1 MTKSNVNFTF
11 VCSCC
16 LIENQGLEIYLRDLS
31 NKLREMRFLHG
42 EMTQQDL
49 ATKVDVSRQTIFSI
63 EKGKF
68 NPSVKLAM
76 LIAEVFQVRVEEI
89 FYLEEK

>member
-1 MTKSNVNFTF
+1 M
-11 VCSCC
+11 
-16 LIENQGLEIYLRDLS
+16 EIYLRALA
-31 NKLREMRFLHG
+31 NKLREMRFLNG

-68 NPSVKLAM
+68 NPSVKLAI
-76 LIAEVFQVRVEEI
+76 LIAEVFKVKVEEI
-89 FYLEEK
+89 FHLEEN

>member
-1 MTKSNVNFTF
+1 
-11 VCSCC
+11 
-16 LIENQGLEIYLRDLS
+16 LEIDLRALV
-31 NKLREMRFLHG
+31 NKLREMRFLNG
-42 EMTQQDL
+42 ELTQQDL

-68 NPSVKLAM
+68 NPSVKLAI

-89 FYLEEK
+89 FHLEEE